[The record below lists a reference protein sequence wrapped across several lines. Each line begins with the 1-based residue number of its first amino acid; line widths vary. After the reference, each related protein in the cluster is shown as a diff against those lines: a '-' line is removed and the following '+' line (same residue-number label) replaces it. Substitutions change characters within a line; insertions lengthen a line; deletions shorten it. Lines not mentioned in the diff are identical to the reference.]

1 MFKVNVN
8 PDHTLYDGEQLD
20 ETIITP
26 KKSNDSPLGKISATD
41 VLGPTPIPTDLK
53 VPHIDTSET
62 DRQARSATNLE
73 TANASYNTSTNDEA
87 EESQTEDEIK
97 SLEDQKTRSTFD
109 VTTDPLSYRT
119 FLQDLLKFRQGGGT
133 KSSDFNKW
141 DTPGN
146 MYFRILF
153 HFITDDNGTESS
165 VSGNVN
171 NPMGNGLL
179 SPTWMYTKDNQLNG
193 SGDFRTALS
202 RMKEGLDDGDL
213 FWWKHSSAFSYLM
226 ENADYERAELLF
238 NFINLLSNINSES
251 PWYWQ
256 KITGIPDGLD
266 RPMLNDNYKL
276 EFPTDRKKITIE
288 CLPDPVDERIG
299 NLLDMYRAIVF
310 SNQSKRV
317 VLPSNLRKF
326 DMTIVLFQQ
335 PIKGFHTP
343 KDTVQLTDALGMASK
358 WLTVENLDYATLSR
372 CSTLY
377 KASFKAF
384 EFHNCEIDYNS
395 SKSMWETLDNTEGTR
410 PTAKI
415 DIFFDDVFETRYNMF
430 ESVEFG
436 DMLLVD
442 TLMTI
447 ANNASDPRI
456 TVATK
461 PDGTMIELQNW
472 AEQIGETGH
481 GLEYSNGVDPDARI
495 GITNSVTNQLM
506 GWLNKKV
513 SNKVNHLILGNLYG
527 LSLANTVSDVSNI
540 LGGDYIN
547 GVSKVEKA
555 LTKRNTGKAHV
566 GGNIFADSIT
576 KSDSYSAQLGNIFR
590 SNTIANS
597 I

>member
-1 MFKVNVN
+1 MSKRNVN
-8 PDHTLYDGEQLD
+8 NKNILYDGGQLN
-20 ETIITP
+20 EIVVTP
-26 KKSNDSPLGKISATD
+26 KKSDSSPLGKISATD
-41 VLGPTPIPTDLK
+41 MLGLNPISANQKIP
-53 VPHIDTSET
+53 PIDTSRIQRII
-62 DRQARSATNLE
+62 DNGRNL
-73 TANASYNTSTNDEA
+73 NNVNMGYNISTNDDSEK
-87 EESQTEDEIK
+87 SQTKDEK
-97 SLEDQKTRSTFD
+97 KALENQKTRSTFD

-119 FLQDLLKFRQGGGT
+119 FLQDLLKFRQAGGT

-193 SGDFRTALS
+193 SGDFRTTLA
-202 RMKEGLDDGDL
+202 RMKEGLEDGDL

-266 RPMLNDNYKL
+266 RPMMNDNYKL
-276 EFPTDRKKITIE
+276 EFPAERKKISIE

-299 NLLDMYRAIVF
+299 NLLDMYRAIIF

-343 KDTVQLTDALGMASK
+343 KDTVRLTDALGMASK
-358 WLTVENLDYATLSR
+358 WLTTENLDYATLSR

-395 SKSMWETLDNTEGTR
+395 SKSMWENLDNIEGTK

-472 AEQIGETGH
+472 AEQIGQTGH
-481 GLEYSNGVDPDARI
+481 GLEYSNGTDPDARMEI
-495 GITNSVTNQLM
+495 KKSITNQLM

-513 SNKVNHLILGNLYG
+513 SNKVNHLILGNLHG
-527 LSLANTVSDVSNI
+527 ISLSNAASDISNI
-540 LGGDYIN
+540 LSGDYIN
-547 GVSKVEKA
+547 GVSRAEKA
-555 LTKRNTGKAHV
+555 LTKRNTDKAHV

-576 KSDSYSAQLGNIFR
+576 KSDSYNTQLGNIFR
-590 SNTIANS
+590 SNTIINS

>member
-1 MFKVNVN
+1 MSKRNVN
-8 PDHTLYDGEQLD
+8 TKDTVYEGQQLD
-20 ETIITP
+20 EVIVTP
-26 KKSNDSPLGKISATD
+26 KKSNNSALGKLSITDQTGLKPLSAATSIPD
-41 VLGPTPIPTDLK
+41 VASDLNRRIRNEK
-53 VPHIDTSET
+53 
-62 DRQARSATNLE
+62 NLN
-73 TANASYNTSTNDEA
+73 TVNASYNTSTNDEA

>member
-1 MFKVNVN
+1 MSKRNVN
-8 PDHTLYDGEQLD
+8 TKDTVYEGQQLD
-20 ETIITP
+20 EVIVTP
-26 KKSNDSPLGKISATD
+26 KKSNNSALGKLSITDQTGLKPLSAATSIPD
-41 VLGPTPIPTDLK
+41 VASDLNRRIRNEK
-53 VPHIDTSET
+53 
-62 DRQARSATNLE
+62 NLN
-73 TANASYNTSTNDEA
+73 TVNASYNISTNDDA
-87 EESQTEDEIK
+87 EKSQTEDEIK

-119 FLQDLLKFRQGGGT
+119 FLQDLLKFRQAGGT